1 MPFYQCAK
9 CQRRWEY
16 PLNECPFDFVPLQKM
31 ESKIAR
37 VNSVAKVSIPTLFH
51 PAVPYYILLLE
62 DENGNLWAHK
72 SEKEYKVGDELK
84 TESDTGNDAVA
95 ISRVKFDALD
105 AIEKALESIGG
116 LDLNPD
122 SRVVVLP
129 TLAAASHEYF
139 RDNTSPKFLDAILSL
154 LIERG
159 VKSESITV
167 GSQSF
172 DEIPIAAVAQKSGLL
187 GLAAKYKIA
196 PTDLAAGEFEK
207 VGQMEISKLV
217 LRADL
222 VINLAMEKIG
232 QAVATTNMFRV
243 LKKENYLGLQYMSSD
258 IEIAALLESMLDKM
272 IVIGEAENVQRS
284 YKLTTF
290 MGLVFAARSPRNLD
304 RVFNEV
310 AMSLKLPEIVKDC
323 NMESIHVVGRSIKEV
338 QYRAEIF

>member
-1 MPFYQCAK
+1 MVS
-9 CQRRWEY
+9 
-16 PLNECPFDFVPLQKM
+16 LT
-31 ESKIAR
+31 AR

-84 TESDTGNDAVA
+84 KEPDTTKDAVA

-105 AIEKALESIGG
+105 AIKNVLGLIGG

-122 SRVVVLP
+122 SKVVVLP

-139 RDNTSPKFLDAILSL
+139 RDNTSPKFLDAVLSL

-159 VKSESITV
+159 VKPENVTV

-172 DEIPIAAVAQKSGLL
+172 DEIPVTAAAQKSGLL
-187 GLAAKYKIA
+187 SLTSKYKIM
-196 PTDLAAGEFEK
+196 PVDLAVGEFEK
-207 VGQMEISKLV
+207 VGQLEISKPV
-217 LRADL
+217 RRADL
-222 VINLAMEKIG
+222 VVNLSIEKIG

-243 LKKENYLGLQYMSSD
+243 LKKENYLGLHDLSSD
-258 IEIAALLESMLDKM
+258 TEIAALLEPILDKM

-323 NMESIHVVGRSIKEV
+323 NMESIRIVGRSIKEV